1 MIEAKAN
8 FKGQH
13 INDLKCV
20 ICQSNEETTQ
30 HLLECEGYK
39 ELRKNIRVEDTPM
52 KTLRKNNLKVMA
64 EVLNKITEKRKRV
77 MEENKT
83 LTEKKKTEK
92 KEKDGEKKHTLNQ
105 PQLLSAQSVSLLI
118 EGGVND

>member
-1 MIEAKAN
+1 MSKLNFNEARMIFLLKSNMIEAKAN

-83 LTEKKKTEK
+83 LKK
-92 KEKDGEKKHTLNQ
+92 
-105 PQLLSAQSVSLLI
+105 I
-118 EGGVND
+118 ER